1 MPGCFELKSSSSRN
15 PKFNLV
21 AANHEIILTSERYE
35 AKAAALA
42 GIDSVRANGT
52 ALAAFEKRSSS
63 ADQPCF
69 VL

>member
-35 AKAAALA
+35 SKAA
-42 GIDSVRANGT
+42 